1 MKHEKILVRNA
12 ETVTMDPALGDIAA
26 CDILIEDGA
35 FRRIGP
41 GIAPGDVDRV
51 IDATGMIA
59 LPGLIDAHNCMWQ
72 TVLRGH
78 VPDLWRGTYFTHLLP
93 LRSRFRPED
102 NHHSG
107 YVGGSEMLSY
117 GTTTVVDYCHNVRGP
132 GYADA
137 AIEGLQAA
145 GIRHVF
151 TWSFMSERP
160 DAFADDAAR
169 FADARRVFERFHD
182 PGGTTTV
189 NFGIESVGAAGL
201 GAQLSFARALGVG
214 SCIHANSPGDI
225 AWLHERGLPGPDL
238 LAIHG
243 NLITD
248 QELAWMREVDMP
260 ICFTPS
266 ADVQG
271 TPADVVRRAWEQGVR
286 VVFGCDVPC
295 HVASD
300 PMAQLR
306 TIHAVQGYIDG
317 ATARA
322 RGPVTGRRPP
332 VGPGMPLLLP
342 RELLRRATIGAAGVL
357 GMDARIGSITVGK
370 RADLLLVRKGLFG
383 GSVEPDPCAH
393 VLLQTS
399 PREIDTVL
407 VDGIVRMRE
416 GRLAD
421 FDSER
426 AAAMI
431 DASRRVILGTA
442 D

>member
-1 MKHEKILVRNA
+1 MKHERILVRNA
-12 ETVTMDPALGDIAA
+12 ETVTMDAALGDIAG
-26 CDILIEDGA
+26 CDILIDQGA
-35 FRRIGP
+35 FRQIEA
-41 GIAPGDVDRV
+41 GIPVEGVDRV
-51 IDATGMIA
+51 IDGTGMIA
-59 LPGLIDAHNCMWQ
+59 LPGLIDTHNCLWQ
-72 TVLRGH
+72 TVLRGQ
-78 VPDLWRGTYFTHLLP
+78 VPDLWPGTYFTQLLP

-102 NHHSG
+102 NRHSG
-107 YVGGSEMLSY
+107 YIGGSEMLSY

-137 AIEGLQAA
+137 AIEGLQAT

-182 PGGTTTV
+182 PERTTTV
-189 NFGIESVGAAGL
+189 NFGIESVGAPGL

-214 SCIHANSPGDI
+214 SCIHANSPNDI
-225 AWLHERGLPGPDL
+225 AWLHARGLLGPDL

-248 QELAWMREVDMP
+248 TELAWMKSARMP

-271 TPADVVRRAWEQGVR
+271 TPADVVRRAWEHGVD

-322 RGPVTGRRPP
+322 RGPVVGRRPP
-332 VGPGMPLLLP
+332 VAPGMPLLLP
-342 RELLRRATIGAAGVL
+342 RELLRRATIGAAEVL

-370 RADLLLVRKGLFG
+370 RADLLLVRKGPFG
-383 GSVEPDPCAH
+383 SSVDPDPCAH

-407 VDGIVRMRE
+407 VDGVVRVRE
-416 GRLAD
+416 GRLVD
-421 FDSER
+421 FDAAR
-426 AAAMI
+426 AEAMI
-431 DASRRVILGTA
+431 AESREVILGRA
-442 D
+442 G